1 MAHIIVPF
9 GTYAILLP
17 SVMALD
23 RRAVRWRFEER
34 FTATRM
40 AKDYVRV

>member
-23 RRAVRWRFEER
+23 RRAL
-34 FTATRM
+34 AL
-40 AKDYVRV
+40 